1 MTERRNRRTVRR
13 QGAIKRSWDMFVESV
28 NMSLS
33 NIIGNK
39 MRTFLTTLG
48 IIIGV
53 AAIIALMTVVQGATD
68 TMNAQFD
75 AMGLGTLRVQVNG
88 TAIKRGLT
96 DAELAQLEACQ
107 HVSAVSPSLNLTVT
121 ASRGEAWSDAI
132 SVYGNDAVYFEHN
145 ADLLA
150 RGRAI
155 GPIDVQQALQV
166 CLVDGG
172 AAQTLF
178 YGEDPIGQAV
188 YLAGREYTVVGMIDE
203 DEDASLFSQILF
215 GGSSDGSVYVPY
227 TSAKKLMGTSTV
239 SAMEVYIT
247 DPDLTDAA
255 IEEMEIVL
263 DGLFNYKDNTYSII
277 NMESMTE
284 AMNLMTSMMMSLLV
298 GIASIALVVG
308 GIGIMNMMLVTVT
321 ERTTEI
327 GLRKALGAEP
337 GQIQMQFL
345 IEAVILSLLG
355 GVIGVMVGL
364 TVSYLICI
372 NTDITFSLN
381 TFAITLGVSFSAA
394 VGIIFGWAPARKAS
408 NLNPIDA
415 LRSM

>member
-1 MTERRNRRTVRR
+1 M
-13 QGAIKRSWDMFVESV
+13 IKQKWDMFLESV
-28 NMSLS
+28 HMSLA
-33 NIIGNK
+33 NIAGSK

-75 AMGLGTLRVQVNG
+75 AMGLGTLRISVNG

-96 DAELAQLEACQ
+96 DAELERLLSCD
-107 HVSAVSPSLNLTVT
+107 HVAGISPSLNTTV
-121 ASRGEAWSDAI
+121 AAVHEDAWSDAI
-132 SVYGNDAVYFEHN
+132 SVVGNGDEYFRHN
-145 ADLLA
+145 PDLLK

-155 GPIDVQQALQV
+155 NAVDAEQGSRV
-166 CLVDGG
+166 CLLDGE
-172 AAQTLF
+172 AAKTLF
-178 YGEDPIGQAV
+178 LGEDPVGQTFFLSG
-188 YLAGREYTVVGMIDE
+188 YEFTVIGMIDE
-203 DEDASLFSQILF
+203 EENASLFSQILF
-215 GGSSDGSVYVPY
+215 GAQTDGTVYVPY

-239 SAMEVYIT
+239 SSLEVYVT
-247 DPDLTDAA
+247 DPDLTDLA
-255 IEEMEIVL
+255 IEEMEIEL
-263 DGLFNYKDNTYSII
+263 DAIFNYKDGAYTII
-277 NMESMTE
+277 NMESMTD

-345 IEAVILSLLG
+345 IEAIILSLIGGLI
-355 GVIGVMVGL
+355 GVIAGL
-364 TVSYLICI
+364 SVAFLICI
-372 NTDITFSLN
+372 NTDITFTFN
-381 TFAITLGVSFSAA
+381 TFAVVLGVSFSAA

>member
-1 MTERRNRRTVRR
+1 M
-13 QGAIKRSWDMFVESV
+13 IKKKWDMFMESV
-28 NMSLS
+28 NMSVA
-33 NIIGNK
+33 NIVGNK

-68 TMNAQFD
+68 TMNQQFD
-75 AMGLGTLRVQVNG
+75 AMGLGTLRVSING
-88 TAIKRGLT
+88 TAIKRGLN
-96 DAELAQLEACQ
+96 DAELEQLLACG
-107 HVSAVSPSLNLTVT
+107 HVAGISPSLSGTVAGT
-121 ASRGEAWSDAI
+121 RGEAWSKKI
-132 SVYGNDAVYFEHN
+132 SIYGNNDEYFRHN
-145 ADLLA
+145 PDLIA

-155 GPIDVQQALQV
+155 NVIDVESENRV
-166 CLVDGG
+166 CLIDGG
-172 AAQTLF
+172 AAKTLF
-178 YGEDPIGQAV
+178 YGEDPVGQTL
-188 YLAGREYTVVGMIDE
+188 YLAGREFTVVGMIDE
-203 DEDASLFSQILF
+203 EEDASLFSQILF
-215 GGSSDGSVYVPY
+215 GGSSDGSVYMPY
-227 TSAKKLMGTSTV
+227 TTAKKLLGTSTV
-239 SAMEVYIT
+239 STLEIYVT
-247 DPDLTDAA
+247 DPDETDAA

-263 DGLFNYKDNTYSII
+263 DGIFNYKDNAYMII
-277 NMESMTE
+277 NMESMTD

-345 IEAVILSLLG
+345 IEAIILSLIG
-355 GVIGVMVGL
+355 GVLGVVVGL
-364 TVSYLICI
+364 TVSLVICM
-372 NTDITFSLN
+372 NTDILFSFN
-381 TFAITLGVSFSAA
+381 TFAVALGVSFSAA

>member
-1 MTERRNRRTVRR
+1 M
-13 QGAIKRSWDMFVESV
+13 IKQQWDMLLESIG
-28 NMSLS
+28 MSVD
-33 NIIGNK
+33 NIRGNK
-39 MRTFLTTLG
+39 LRSFLTTLG

-75 AMGLGTLRVQVNG
+75 AMGLGTLRVQITG
-88 TAIKRGLT
+88 TALKRGLT
-96 DAELAQLEACQ
+96 DADIQTLIDCE
-107 HVSAVSPSLNLTVT
+107 HVAGVSPSLSAKVT
-121 ASRGEAWSDAI
+121 AKRGDVWSEKI
-132 SVYGNDAVYFEHN
+132 TVSGNDGAFFAHN
-145 ADLLA
+145 PDLLA

-155 GPIDVQQALQV
+155 NEIDVRENSRV
-166 CLVDGG
+166 CLLDGD
-172 AAQTLF
+172 AAKTLF
-178 YGEDPIGQAV
+178 FGEDPLGQTL
-188 YLAGREYTVVGMIDE
+188 YLNGREYTVVGMVDE
-203 DEDASLFSQILF
+203 EENVSLFSQILL
-215 GGSSDGSVYVPY
+215 GGTGDGMVYVPY
-227 TSAKKLMGTSTV
+227 TSAKKLLGTSTA
-239 SAMEVYIT
+239 STLEVYVT
-247 DPDLTDAA
+247 DPDETDAA
-255 IEEMEIVL
+255 VEEMEAVL
-263 DGLFNYKDNTYSII
+263 DAIFNYKDDTYTII

-298 GIASIALVVG
+298 GIASIALLVG

-337 GQIQMQFL
+337 GQIQVQFL
-345 IEAVILSLLG
+345 IEAIILSLIG
-355 GVIGVMVGL
+355 GAIGVVLGL
-364 TVSYLICI
+364 AISVVVCM

-381 TFAITLGVSFSAA
+381 TFAIGLGVGFSAA

>member
-1 MTERRNRRTVRR
+1 M
-13 QGAIKRSWDMFVESV
+13 IKRKWGMFAESV
-28 NMSLS
+28 SMSIS
-33 NIIGNK
+33 NIKGNK

-75 AMGLGTLRVQVNG
+75 AMGLGTLRVSVMG
-88 TAIKRGLT
+88 TAIKHGLN
-96 DAELAQLEACQ
+96 DDDLQAILDCE
-107 HVSAVSPSLNLTVT
+107 HVAGISPSLSATVT
-121 ASRGEAWSDAI
+121 AKHGDTWSDAI
-132 SVYGNDAVYFEHN
+132 SVNGNNDEYFRHN
-145 ADLLA
+145 PDLLG

-155 GPIDVQQALQV
+155 DAIDVAQNARV
-166 CLVDGG
+166 CLLDGD
-172 AAQTLF
+172 AARALF
-178 YGEDPIGQAV
+178 FGEDPMGQTL
-188 YLAGREYTVVGMIDE
+188 YLDGFEYTVVGTIDE
-203 DEDASLFSQILF
+203 DENSSLYSQILM
-215 GGSSDGSVYVPY
+215 GGDTDGTVYVPY
-227 TSAKKLMGTSTV
+227 TSAKKMLGTSTV
-239 SAMEVYIT
+239 SAVEVYVT
-247 DPDLTDAA
+247 DPDDTDDAVDELEAA
-255 IEEMEIVL
+255 LDEI
-263 DGLFNYKDNTYSII
+263 FNYKDNTYTVI
-277 NMESMTE
+277 NMKSMTD
-284 AMNLMTSMMMSLLV
+284 AMNLMTSMMTSLLV

-345 IEAVILSLLG
+345 IEAIILSLLG
-355 GVIGVMVGL
+355 GVIGVGVGL
-364 TVSYLICI
+364 GVSLAICM

-381 TFAITLGVSFSAA
+381 TFAIWLGVGFSAA

-408 NLNPIDA
+408 RLNPIDA

>member
-1 MTERRNRRTVRR
+1 
-13 QGAIKRSWDMFVESV
+13 MFGESV
-28 NMSLS
+28 SMSVA
-33 NIIGNK
+33 NIVGNK
-39 MRTFLTTLG
+39 MRSFLTTLG

-68 TMNAQFD
+68 TMNEQFD

-96 DAELAQLEACQ
+96 DAELAQLLACE
-107 HVSAVSPSLNLTVT
+107 HVAGISPALNATVT
-121 ASRGEAWSDAI
+121 GKRGGRWSDAI
-132 SVYGNDAVYFEHN
+132 TVMGNGASYYTHN
-145 ADLLA
+145 PDLLA

-155 GPIDVQQALQV
+155 NAIDEAQNSQV
-166 CLVDGG
+166 CLIDGD
-172 AAQTLF
+172 AAQCLF
-178 YGEDPIGQAV
+178 FGEDPVGQTL
-188 YLAGREYTVVGMIDE
+188 YLSGLEYLVVGMIDE
-203 DEDASLFSQILF
+203 DENASLFAQILF
-215 GGSSDGSVYVPY
+215 GGSSDGTVYVPY
-227 TSAKKLMGTSTV
+227 TAAKKLAGTSSVSTV
-239 SAMEVYIT
+239 EVYVT
-247 DPDLTDAA
+247 DPDETDAA
-255 IEEMEIVL
+255 IEEMEAVL
-263 DGLFNYKDNTYSII
+263 DGVFNYKDDTYTVI

-345 IEAVILSLLG
+345 IEAIILSLLG
-355 GVIGVMVGL
+355 GVIGVIVGL
-364 TVSYLICI
+364 TVSFGICM
-372 NTDITFSLN
+372 NTDITFSFN
-381 TFAITLGVSFSAA
+381 SFAVALGVSFSAA

-415 LRSM
+415 LRSV

>member
-1 MTERRNRRTVRR
+1 M
-13 QGAIKRSWDMFVESV
+13 IKKKWDMFAESV
-28 NMSLS
+28 SMSLS
-33 NIIGNK
+33 NIAGNK

-53 AAIIALMTVVQGATD
+53 GAIIALMTVVQGATD

-75 AMGLGTLRVQVNG
+75 AMGLGTLRVSVAG
-88 TAIKRGLT
+88 TAIKHGLT
-96 DAELAQLEACQ
+96 DDDLQTILDCE
-107 HVSAVSPSLNLTVT
+107 HVAGISPSLNATVT
-121 ASRGEAWSDAI
+121 AKRGNVWSDSI
-132 SVYGNDAVYFEHN
+132 SVNGNNDEYFRHN
-145 ADLLA
+145 PDLLR

-155 GPIDVQQALQV
+155 DVLDVENNARV
-166 CLVDGG
+166 CLMDGD
-172 AAQTLF
+172 AAKTLF
-178 YGEDPIGQAV
+178 FGEDPVGQTF
-188 YLAGREYTVVGMIDE
+188 YLDGFEYTVVGMIDE
-203 DEDASLFSQILF
+203 DENASLFSQILM
-215 GGSSDGSVYVPY
+215 GGKTDGTVYVPY
-227 TSAKKLMGTSTV
+227 SSAKKLLGTSTV
-239 SAMEVYIT
+239 TAVEVYVT
-247 DPDLTDAA
+247 DPDDTDAA
-255 IEEMEIVL
+255 VDELEAAL
-263 DGLFNYKDNTYSII
+263 DGIFNDKDNTYTII
-277 NMESMTE
+277 NMESMTD

-345 IEAVILSLLG
+345 IEAIILSLLG
-355 GVIGVMVGL
+355 GVIGVIVGL
-364 TVSYLICI
+364 SVSFAICM

-381 TFAITLGVSFSAA
+381 TFAIELGVGFSAA

-408 NLNPIDA
+408 RLNPIDA